1 MNLSIK
7 TKLIDLFKLNKK
19 KLRHKNKNIIN
30 LITDFNLIKNVYF
43 KLKNKKETK
52 IRFINHIELKTL
64 KTLNAQIEKGSYK
77 WDDNKFLKSKKIF
90 DFKNRIV
97 QKLIEIIL
105 SIIYEPIFKT
115 LEYNYGSRHQK
126 NVQLTIKYLKLQNLR
141 WKYAVKN
148 KIAKKELIHKKVPLT
163 EIVKKK
169 IIDPVFLRA
178 RSQMY
183 EVS

>member
-77 WDDNKFLKSKKIF
+77 
-90 DFKNRIV
+90 
-97 QKLIEIIL
+97 
-105 SIIYEPIFKT
+105 
-115 LEYNYGSRHQK
+115 
-126 NVQLTIKYLKLQNLR
+126 
-141 WKYAVKN
+141 
-148 KIAKKELIHKKVPLT
+148 
-163 EIVKKK
+163 
-169 IIDPVFLRA
+169 
-178 RSQMY
+178 
-183 EVS
+183 